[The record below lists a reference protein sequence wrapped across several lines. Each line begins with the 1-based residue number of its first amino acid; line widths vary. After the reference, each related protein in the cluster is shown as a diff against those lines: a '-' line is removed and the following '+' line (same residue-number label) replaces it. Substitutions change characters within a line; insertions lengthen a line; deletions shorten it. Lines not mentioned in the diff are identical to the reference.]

1 MAATNKLTDTKIA
14 AIKAARA
21 GKAKMVADCGGLVLE
36 VQPSGAG
43 WWRLRST

>member
-14 AIKAARA
+14 AIKAARV
-21 GKAKMVADCGGLVLE
+21 GKAKMVDDGGLVLE